1 MPGLGTTSCS
11 PSVSLAPSWH
21 PRGHGPLTLQKRAG
35 VSVPLVAVVVPGTV
49 LRSPSSTSLTL
60 GSRHFHPDF
69 SGGQTE
75 AWRRVGGARFNML
88 PPNRE
93 GSGLDLNLGRELP
106 QQTLVPGSRAV
117 LGGSAT
123 SGVEVISFWNFN
135 FT

>member
-21 PRGHGPLTLQKRAG
+21 PRGCGPLTLQKRAG
-35 VSVPLVAVVVPGTV
+35 VSAPLVAVVVPGPV
-49 LRSPSSTSLTL
+49 LRSLSSTSLTL
-60 GSRHFHPDF
+60 GSRHLHPDF
-69 SGGQTE
+69 SCGQTE
-75 AWRRVGGARFNML
+75 AGAGVGFNTL

-106 QQTLVPGSRAV
+106 QQTLVPGSQAI

-123 SGVEVISFWNFN
+123 SAVEVISFWNFN